1 MKYIFKIILTIFCV
15 FLLLGSTYAQTTKKN
30 SVYVDL
36 LGNGI
41 VYSINYDR
49 IIKLSNQ
56 FKIAPRLGI
65 TYWPQNESSRYSGYI
80 IPFEVN
86 ALWAKRVE
94 SKNFAEAGLGLS
106 LIGMKD
112 YYGYD
117 PVKGNLWRNKFARV
131 TTVRLGFRHQK
142 PTGGFMYRAGLLVPI
157 AQDQF
162 SMERVGDDIFLRIYA
177 GLSLGY
183 TF

>member
-1 MKYIFKIILTIFCV
+1 MKRRFILIIILLALVTTSF
-15 FLLLGSTYAQTTKKN
+15 AQTIKNN
-30 SVYVDL
+30 SVYVEL

-41 VYSINYDR
+41 VYSVNYDR
-49 IIKLSNQ
+49 IIQISNHFKL
-56 FKIAPRLGI
+56 APRVGI
-65 TYWPQNESSRYSGYI
+65 TYWPQSESSRYSSFI

-86 ALWAKRVE
+86 ALWAKRAE
-94 SKNFAEAGLGLS
+94 SKNFAEGGLGLN
-106 LIGMKD
+106 LIGLKD

-117 PVKGNLWRNKFARV
+117 PAKGNLWKNKFARV
-131 TTVRLGFRHQK
+131 TTVRLGYRHQK

-162 SMERVGDDIFLRIYA
+162 SMDRVGDDIFLRIYA
-177 GLSLGY
+177 GFSLGY